1 MKKFSGFGYLFKEGV
16 RSIWANRMMSI
27 ASVVVLISCLLLTG
41 VAALLSINVSETV
54 KKTGESNV
62 TRVFLD
68 ESVIDGQVIYI
79 EEEIKR
85 IPNVEKTKFISKDEA
100 IKAYQD
106 TMREDIFN
114 QLIGEG
120 NPLPHAIDVTM
131 TDLALYDETIEQILA
146 VDGVDDVRDTR
157 EVAEKLSSLSSL
169 VNTMGFW
176 IVIALVLV
184 SVFIISNTI
193 RMTMYSRRF
202 EISIMKSVGAT
213 DSFVRIPFVIE
224 GMFIGLIAGIISSV
238 ITVFLYGGVV
248 SVAKSIIQI
257 DFLPYSQV
265 GLYVTVAFILAGV
278 LIGALGS
285 MLSIGRYLRKE
296 GNELLGW

>member
-1 MKKFSGFGYLFKEGV
+1 MKKFSGFGYLFREGIKN
-16 RSIWANRMMSI
+16 IWTNRMMSI
-27 ASVVVLISCLLLTG
+27 ASVIVLVSCLILTG
-41 VAALLSINVSETV
+41 TAALFSVNISETV
-54 KKTGESNV
+54 KKTGEGNV
-62 TRVFLD
+62 TRVFLE
-68 ESVIDGQVIYI
+68 ESVVDGQVIYI

-85 IPNVEKTKFISKDEA
+85 IPNVEKTQFISKDEA
-100 IKAYQD
+100 IKSYQNS
-106 TMREDIFN
+106 MREDIFN

-131 TDLALYDETIEQILA
+131 TDLSLYDQTIEDILK
-146 VDGVDDVRDTR
+146 VEGVDDVRDTR
-157 EVAEKLSSLSSL
+157 EVANKLSSLSNL
-169 VNTMGFW
+169 VNTMGLW

-184 SVFIISNTI
+184 SIFIISNTI

-224 GMFIGLIAGIISSV
+224 GMFIGLLAGIISSV
-238 ITVFLYGGVV
+238 VTFFLYGAMANVV
-248 SVAKSIIQI
+248 KSITQI
-257 DFLPYSQV
+257 NLTPYSQIGWIV
-265 GLYVTVAFILAGV
+265 NAAFILAGV

-285 MLSIGRYLRKE
+285 VLSIGRYLRKE

>member
-1 MKKFSGFGYLFKEGV
+1 
-16 RSIWANRMMSI
+16 MMSI
-27 ASVVVLISCLLLTG
+27 ASVIVLVSCLILTG
-41 VAALLSINVSETV
+41 TAALFSVNISETV
-54 KKTGESNV
+54 KKTGEGNV
-62 TRVFLD
+62 TRVFLE

-85 IPNVEKTKFISKDEA
+85 IPNVEKTQFISKDEA
-100 IKAYQD
+100 IKSYQNS
-106 TMREDIFN
+106 MREDIFN

-131 TDLALYDETIEQILA
+131 TDLSLYDQTIENILK
-146 VDGVDDVRDTR
+146 VEGVDDVRDTR
-157 EVAEKLSSLSSL
+157 EVANKLSSLSNL
-169 VNTMGFW
+169 VNTMGLW

-184 SVFIISNTI
+184 SIFIISNTI

-224 GMFIGLIAGIISSV
+224 GMFIGLLAGIIASV
-238 ITVFLYGGVV
+238 VTVFLYGAMANVV
-248 SVAKSIIQI
+248 KSITQI
-257 DFLPYSQV
+257 NLTPYSQIGWIV
-265 GLYVTVAFILAGV
+265 NAAFIVAGV

-285 MLSIGRYLRKE
+285 VLSIGRYLRKE